1 MTFKEKNDLLNRME
15 LIRKNFT
22 ENSEFYNTMSDAMTK
37 INNYDNLRFSVF
49 LGRLKSFQVA
59 TGDTDKVLKPAIE
72 YLERVWDATDD
83 DQRWKL

>member
-1 MTFKEKNDLLNRME
+1 MTFEEKNDLLNRME

-22 ENSEFYNTMSDAMTK
+22 ENSEFYNTTSDAMLA
-37 INNYDNLRFSVF
+37 IDNNDNLRFSVF
-49 LGRLKSFQVA
+49 LSRLKSFQTA

-83 DQRWKL
+83 KNKWKL

>member
-22 ENSEFYNTMSDAMTK
+22 ENSEFYNTMSDAMMT
-37 INNYDNLRFSVF
+37 IDNYDNLRFSVF

-59 TGDTDKVLKPAIE
+59 IGDVDKVLKPAIE
-72 YLERVWDATDD
+72 YLERVWGATDD